1 MAITYTKMQDTY
13 STYNGWIQKHDSDT
27 NRTIQ
32 FNEDNEMQWQQYQD
46 WIAEG
51 NTPNDQYP
59 LDTLK
64 QMSYEYA
71 DSQYDITI
79 AQPVNDGTD
88 DIDISPSA
96 KSKIHNAKATGRTSV
111 KVKIKNGKAKTYD
124 EDELDDLL
132 DAIEDRDDAALDTLD
147 STYDAIEAATTFEEL
162 EPYLPP
168 LP

>member
-1 MAITYTKMQDTY
+1 MITYTKMQDTY
-13 STYNGWIQKHDSDT
+13 STYNGWIQKYDSDAK
-27 NRTIQ
+27 RTIQ

-51 NTPNDQYP
+51 NTPEDQYP

-64 QMSYEYA
+64 QTSYEYA
-71 DSQYDITI
+71 DQLYEQ
-79 AQPVNDGTD
+79 ALKEPVNDGTD
-88 DIDISPSA
+88 DIDVGIEA
-96 KSKIHNAKATGRTSV
+96 KSKIHNAKATGRTSI
-111 KVKIKNGKAKTYD
+111 KVKRKNGKAKTYTD
-124 EDELDDLL
+124 TELDDLL